1 MSRMSAAS
9 SDDFWAEFNPD
20 NRPVTVACIDCKT
33 PVDIDPTDPYYDRD
47 DIRCE
52 DCARHG
58 K

>member
-1 MSRMSAAS
+1 MSAAS